1 MQKQAKMNIKI
12 WINGA
17 RPRTLPAAIAPVL
30 VGAACARAN
39 VSSATSSVDWLNIL
53 YAMIVSLS
61 LQIAVNY
68 ANDYSDGVRGTD
80 RQRVG
85 PMRLVG
91 SGSKSAKA
99 VKLAAFKAFGVAA
112 LFGFVLAATTSWWL
126 LLVGVACFA
135 AGWFYTGG
143 SKPYGYSGF
152 GELFV
157 FIFFGVVA
165 TTGTTFVAIE
175 AILSV
180 SLIASIAVGCLACAL
195 LVINNL
201 RDIPGDTE
209 SGKKT
214 LAVRIG
220 DLRTRQF
227 FYFLLFAAAV
237 AIVILSL
244 NRLSS
249 LLGLFGLIS
258 ALPAIRKIQRGASG
272 KDLIPVLGI
281 TGRTQMLTA
290 ILLSIG
296 IVIG

>member
-1 MQKQAKMNIKI
+1 MNIKI

-175 AILSV
+175 TILSV

-201 RDIPGDTE
+201 RDIPGDTK

>member
-1 MQKQAKMNIKI
+1 MNLKI

-39 VSSATSSVDWLNIL
+39 VSGAKSSVDSLNIF
-53 YAMIVSLS
+53 YALIVSLS
-61 LQIAVNY
+61 LQVAVNY

-99 VKLAAFKAFGVAA
+99 VKLAAFIAFGIAA

-143 SKPYGYSGF
+143 SKPYGYYGF

-175 AILSV
+175 TVSSV

-195 LVINNL
+195 LVVNNL

-220 DLRTRQF
+220 DLRTRHV
-227 FYFLLFAAAV
+227 YYYLLFAATV
-237 AIVILSL
+237 AIVIMSL
-244 NRLSS
+244 NHLSS
-249 LLGLFGLIS
+249 LLGLFGLIA

-272 KDLIPVLGI
+272 KDLISVLGI

-296 IVIG
+296 IVIK

>member
-1 MQKQAKMNIKI
+1 MNLKI

-39 VSSATSSVDWLNIL
+39 VSSATSSVDWLNIF
-53 YAMIVSLS
+53 YALLVSLS
-61 LQIAVNY
+61 LQVAVNY

-99 VKLAAFKAFGVAA
+99 VKLAAFIAFGVAA
-112 LFGFVLAATTSWWL
+112 LFGFVLALTTSWWL

-143 SKPYGYSGF
+143 SKPYGYYGF

-165 TTGTTFVAIE
+165 TTGTTYVAIE
-175 AILSV
+175 TVSSV

-195 LVINNL
+195 LVVNNL

-227 FYFLLFAAAV
+227 YYFLLFASAV

>member
-1 MQKQAKMNIKI
+1 MNLKI

-143 SKPYGYSGF
+143 SKPYGYYGF

-175 AILSV
+175 TISSV

-195 LVINNL
+195 LVVNNL

-227 FYFLLFAAAV
+227 FNFLLFAAAV

>member
-1 MQKQAKMNIKI
+1 MNLKI

-39 VSSATSSVDWLNIL
+39 VSGAISSVDSLNIF
-53 YAMIVSLS
+53 YALIVSLS
-61 LQIAVNY
+61 LQVAVNY

-99 VKLAAFKAFGVAA
+99 VKLAAFIAFGVAA
-112 LFGFVLAATTSWWL
+112 LFGFVLASTTSWWL

-143 SKPYGYSGF
+143 SKPYGYYGF

-165 TTGTTFVAIE
+165 TTGTTYVAIE
-175 AILSV
+175 TVSSV

-195 LVINNL
+195 LVVNNL

-227 FYFLLFAAAV
+227 YYFLLFASAV

>member
-1 MQKQAKMNIKI
+1 MNLKL

-39 VSSATSSVDWLNIL
+39 VSSATSSVDWLNIF

-143 SKPYGYSGF
+143 SKPYGYYGF

-175 AILSV
+175 TISSV

-195 LVINNL
+195 LIINNL
-201 RDIPGDTE
+201 RDISGDTE

-227 FYFLLFAAAV
+227 FYFLLFVAAV

>member
-1 MQKQAKMNIKI
+1 MNLKI

-39 VSSATSSVDWLNIL
+39 VSSATSSVDWLNIF
-53 YAMIVSLS
+53 YALLVSLS
-61 LQIAVNY
+61 LQVAVNY

-99 VKLAAFKAFGVAA
+99 VKLAAFIAFGVAA
-112 LFGFVLAATTSWWL
+112 LFGFVLASTTSWWL

-143 SKPYGYSGF
+143 SKPYGYYGF

-165 TTGTTFVAIE
+165 TTGTTYVAIE
-175 AILSV
+175 TVSSV

-195 LVINNL
+195 LVVNNL

-227 FYFLLFAAAV
+227 YYFLLFASAV

>member
-1 MQKQAKMNIKI
+1 MNLKI

-39 VSSATSSVDWLNIL
+39 VSSATSSVDWLNIF
-53 YAMIVSLS
+53 YALLVSLS
-61 LQIAVNY
+61 LQVAVNY

-99 VKLAAFKAFGVAA
+99 VKLAAFIAFGVAA
-112 LFGFVLAATTSWWL
+112 LFGFVLASTTSWWL

-143 SKPYGYSGF
+143 SKPYGYYGF

-165 TTGTTFVAIE
+165 TTGTTYVAIE
-175 AILSV
+175 TVSSV
-180 SLIASIAVGCLACAL
+180 SLIASFAVGCLACAL
-195 LVINNL
+195 LVVNNL

-227 FYFLLFAAAV
+227 YYFLLFASAV

>member
-1 MQKQAKMNIKI
+1 MNLKI

-39 VSSATSSVDWLNIL
+39 VSSATSSVDWLNIF
-53 YAMIVSLS
+53 YALLVSLS
-61 LQIAVNY
+61 LQVAVNY

-91 SGSKSAKA
+91 SASKSAKA
-99 VKLAAFKAFGVAA
+99 VKLAAFIAFGVAA
-112 LFGFVLAATTSWWL
+112 LFGFVLASTTSWWL

-143 SKPYGYSGF
+143 SKPYGYYGF

-165 TTGTTFVAIE
+165 TTGTTYVAIE
-175 AILSV
+175 TVSSV

-195 LVINNL
+195 LVVNNL

-227 FYFLLFAAAV
+227 YYFLLFASAV

>member
-1 MQKQAKMNIKI
+1 VQKQAKMNLKI

-30 VGAACARAN
+30 VGAACARAS
-39 VSSATSSVDWLNIL
+39 VSGAKSSVDSLNIF
-53 YAMIVSLS
+53 YALIVSLS
-61 LQIAVNY
+61 LQVAVNY

-99 VKLAAFKAFGVAA
+99 VKLAAFIAFGIAA

-143 SKPYGYSGF
+143 SKPYGYYGF

-175 AILSV
+175 TVSSV

-195 LVINNL
+195 LVVNNL

-220 DLRTRQF
+220 DLRTRH
-227 FYFLLFAAAV
+227 FYYYLLFAATV
-237 AIVILSL
+237 AIVIMSL
-244 NRLSS
+244 NHPSS
-249 LLGLFGLIS
+249 LLGLFGLIA

-296 IVIG
+296 IVVR

>member
-1 MQKQAKMNIKI
+1 MNLKI

-39 VSSATSSVDWLNIL
+39 VSSATSSVDWLNIF
-53 YAMIVSLS
+53 YALLVSLS
-61 LQIAVNY
+61 LQVAVNY

-99 VKLAAFKAFGVAA
+99 VKLAAFIAFGVAA
-112 LFGFVLAATTSWWL
+112 LFGFVLASTTSRWL

-143 SKPYGYSGF
+143 SKPYGYYGF

-165 TTGTTFVAIE
+165 TTGTTYVAIE
-175 AILSV
+175 TVSSV

-195 LVINNL
+195 LVVNNL

-227 FYFLLFAAAV
+227 YYFLLFASAV

>member
-1 MQKQAKMNIKI
+1 MNLKI

-39 VSSATSSVDWLNIL
+39 VSSATSSVDWLNIF
-53 YAMIVSLS
+53 YALLVSLS
-61 LQIAVNY
+61 LQVAVNY

-99 VKLAAFKAFGVAA
+99 VKLAAFIAFGVAA
-112 LFGFVLAATTSWWL
+112 LFGFVLASTTSWWL

-143 SKPYGYSGF
+143 SKPYGYYGF

-165 TTGTTFVAIE
+165 TTGTTYVAIE
-175 AILSV
+175 TVSSV

-195 LVINNL
+195 LVVNNL

-227 FYFLLFAAAV
+227 YYFLLFASAV

-272 KDLIPVLGI
+272 KELIPVLGI

>member
-1 MQKQAKMNIKI
+1 MNLKI

-39 VSSATSSVDWLNIL
+39 VSGANSSVDSLNIF
-53 YAMIVSLS
+53 YALIVSLS
-61 LQIAVNY
+61 LQVAVNY

-99 VKLAAFKAFGVAA
+99 VKLAAFIAFGIAA

-143 SKPYGYSGF
+143 SKPYGYYGF

-157 FIFFGVVA
+157 FIFFGVIA

-175 AILSV
+175 TVSSV

-195 LVINNL
+195 LVVNNL

-220 DLRTRQF
+220 DLRTRHV
-227 FYFLLFAAAV
+227 YYYLLFAATV
-237 AIVILSL
+237 AIVIMSL
-244 NRLSS
+244 NHLSS
-249 LLGLFGLIS
+249 LLGLFGLIA

-272 KDLIPVLGI
+272 KDLISVLGI

-296 IVIG
+296 IVIK

>member
-1 MQKQAKMNIKI
+1 MNLKI

-39 VSSATSSVDWLNIL
+39 VSSATSSVDWLNIF
-53 YAMIVSLS
+53 YALLVSLS
-61 LQIAVNY
+61 LQVAVNY

-99 VKLAAFKAFGVAA
+99 VKLAAFIAFGVAA
-112 LFGFVLAATTSWWL
+112 LFGFVLALTTSWWL

-143 SKPYGYSGF
+143 SKPYGYYGF

-175 AILSV
+175 TVSSV

-195 LVINNL
+195 LVVNNL

-227 FYFLLFAAAV
+227 YYFLLFASAV

>member
-1 MQKQAKMNIKI
+1 M
-12 WINGA
+12 
-17 RPRTLPAAIAPVL
+17 
-30 VGAACARAN
+30 
-39 VSSATSSVDWLNIL
+39 
-53 YAMIVSLS
+53 
-61 LQIAVNY
+61 
-68 ANDYSDGVRGTD
+68 
-80 RQRVG
+80 
-85 PMRLVG
+85 
-91 SGSKSAKA
+91 
-99 VKLAAFKAFGVAA
+99 
-112 LFGFVLAATTSWWL
+112 
-126 LLVGVACFA
+126 
-135 AGWFYTGG
+135 
-143 SKPYGYSGF
+143 
-152 GELFV
+152 
-157 FIFFGVVA
+157 
-165 TTGTTFVAIE
+165 
-175 AILSV
+175 
-180 SLIASIAVGCLACAL
+180 IASIAVGCLACAL
-195 LVINNL
+195 LVVNNL
-201 RDIPGDTE
+201 RDILGDTE

-227 FYFLLFAAAV
+227 YYFLLFASAV

>member
-1 MQKQAKMNIKI
+1 MNIKI

-201 RDIPGDTE
+201 RDIPGDTK

>member
-1 MQKQAKMNIKI
+1 MNLKI

-39 VSSATSSVDWLNIL
+39 VSSATSSVDWLNIF
-53 YAMIVSLS
+53 YALLVSLS
-61 LQIAVNY
+61 LQVAVNY

-91 SGSKSAKA
+91 SASKSAKA
-99 VKLAAFKAFGVAA
+99 VKLAAFIAFGVAA
-112 LFGFVLAATTSWWL
+112 LFGFVLALTTSWWL

-143 SKPYGYSGF
+143 SKPYGYYGF

-165 TTGTTFVAIE
+165 TTGTTYVAIE
-175 AILSV
+175 TVSSV

-195 LVINNL
+195 LVVNNL

-227 FYFLLFAAAV
+227 YYFLLFAAAV

>member
-1 MQKQAKMNIKI
+1 MNLKI
-12 WINGA
+12 WINCA

-39 VSSATSSVDWLNIL
+39 VSSATSSVDWLNIF
-53 YAMIVSLS
+53 YALLVSLS
-61 LQIAVNY
+61 LQVAVNY

-99 VKLAAFKAFGVAA
+99 VKLAAFIAFGVAA
-112 LFGFVLAATTSWWL
+112 LFGFVLASTTSWWL

-143 SKPYGYSGF
+143 SKPYGYYGF

-165 TTGTTFVAIE
+165 TTGTTYVAIE
-175 AILSV
+175 TVSSV

-195 LVINNL
+195 LVVNNL

-227 FYFLLFAAAV
+227 YYFLLFAAAV

-258 ALPAIRKIQRGASG
+258 SLPAIRKIQRGASG

>member
-1 MQKQAKMNIKI
+1 MNLKI

-39 VSSATSSVDWLNIL
+39 VSSATSSVDWLNIF
-53 YAMIVSLS
+53 YALLVSLS
-61 LQIAVNY
+61 LQVAVNY

-91 SGSKSAKA
+91 SASKSAKA
-99 VKLAAFKAFGVAA
+99 VKLAAFIAFGVAA
-112 LFGFVLAATTSWWL
+112 LFGFVLASTTSWWL

-143 SKPYGYSGF
+143 SKPYGYYGF

-165 TTGTTFVAIE
+165 TTGTTYVAIE
-175 AILSV
+175 TVSSV
-180 SLIASIAVGCLACAL
+180 SLIASITVGCLACAL
-195 LVINNL
+195 LVVNNL

-227 FYFLLFAAAV
+227 YYFLLFASAV

>member
-1 MQKQAKMNIKI
+1 MNLKI

-39 VSSATSSVDWLNIL
+39 VSGAKSSVDSLNIF
-53 YAMIVSLS
+53 YALIVSLS
-61 LQIAVNY
+61 LQVAVNY

-99 VKLAAFKAFGVAA
+99 VKLAAFIAFGVAA

-126 LLVGVACFA
+126 LFVGVACFA

-143 SKPYGYSGF
+143 SKPYGYYGF

-175 AILSV
+175 TVSSV

-195 LVINNL
+195 LVVNNL

-220 DLRTRQF
+220 DLRTRHV
-227 FYFLLFAAAV
+227 YYYLLFAATV
-237 AIVILSL
+237 AIVIMSL
-244 NRLSS
+244 NHLSS
-249 LLGLFGLIS
+249 LLGLFGLIA

-272 KDLIPVLGI
+272 KDLISVLGI

-296 IVIG
+296 IVIK

>member
-1 MQKQAKMNIKI
+1 MNIKI

-143 SKPYGYSGF
+143 SKPYGYYGF

-175 AILSV
+175 TISSV

-227 FYFLLFAAAV
+227 FYFLLFVAAV

>member
-1 MQKQAKMNIKI
+1 MNLKI

-39 VSSATSSVDWLNIL
+39 VSSATSSVDWLNIF
-53 YAMIVSLS
+53 YALLVSLS
-61 LQIAVNY
+61 LQVAVNY

-91 SGSKSAKA
+91 SASKSAKA
-99 VKLAAFKAFGVAA
+99 VKLAAFIAFGVAA
-112 LFGFVLAATTSWWL
+112 LFGFVLALTTSWWL

-143 SKPYGYSGF
+143 SKPYGYYGF

-165 TTGTTFVAIE
+165 TTGTTYVAIE
-175 AILSV
+175 TVSSV

-195 LVINNL
+195 LVVNNL

-227 FYFLLFAAAV
+227 YYFLLFASAV

>member
-1 MQKQAKMNIKI
+1 MNIKI

-272 KDLIPVLGI
+272 KALIPVLGI

>member
-1 MQKQAKMNIKI
+1 MNLKI

-39 VSSATSSVDWLNIL
+39 VSSATSSVAWLNIL

-112 LFGFVLAATTSWWL
+112 LFGFILAATTSWWL

-143 SKPYGYSGF
+143 SKPYGYYGF

-175 AILSV
+175 TISSV

-195 LVINNL
+195 LVVNNL

-227 FYFLLFAAAV
+227 FNFLLFAAAV

-272 KDLIPVLGI
+272 KNLIPVLGI

>member
-1 MQKQAKMNIKI
+1 MNLKI

-39 VSSATSSVDWLNIL
+39 VSGAISSVDSLNIF
-53 YAMIVSLS
+53 YALIVSLS
-61 LQIAVNY
+61 LQVAVNY

-99 VKLAAFKAFGVAA
+99 VKLAAFIAFGIAA

-143 SKPYGYSGF
+143 SKPYGYYGF

-175 AILSV
+175 TVSSV

-195 LVINNL
+195 LVVNNL

-220 DLRTRQF
+220 DLRTRHV
-227 FYFLLFAAAV
+227 YYYLLFAATV
-237 AIVILSL
+237 AIVIMSL
-244 NRLSS
+244 NHLSS
-249 LLGLFGLIS
+249 LLGLFGLIA

-272 KDLIPVLGI
+272 KDLISVLGI

-296 IVIG
+296 IVIK

>member
-1 MQKQAKMNIKI
+1 MNLKL

-30 VGAACARAN
+30 VGAACARAS
-39 VSSATSSVDWLNIL
+39 VSSATGSVDSLNIF
-53 YAMIVSLS
+53 YALIVSLS

-99 VKLAAFKAFGVAA
+99 VKLAAFNAFGVAA

-143 SKPYGYSGF
+143 SKPYGYYGF

-175 AILSV
+175 TVSSV

-195 LVINNL
+195 LVVNNL

-227 FYFLLFAAAV
+227 YYYLLFGATF
-237 AIVILSL
+237 AIMILSL
-244 NRLSS
+244 NHLSS
-249 LLGLFGLIS
+249 LLGLFGLI
-258 ALPAIRKIQRGASG
+258 AAVPAIRKIQRGASG

-296 IVIG
+296 IVIR

>member
-1 MQKQAKMNIKI
+1 MNLKI

-39 VSSATSSVDWLNIL
+39 VSSATSSVDWLNIF
-53 YAMIVSLS
+53 YALLVSLS
-61 LQIAVNY
+61 LQVAVNY

-91 SGSKSAKA
+91 SASKSAKA
-99 VKLAAFKAFGVAA
+99 VKLAAFIAFGVAA
-112 LFGFVLAATTSWWL
+112 LFGFVLASTTSWWL

-143 SKPYGYSGF
+143 SKPYGYYGF

-165 TTGTTFVAIE
+165 TTGTTYVAIE
-175 AILSV
+175 TVSSV

-195 LVINNL
+195 LVVNNL

-227 FYFLLFAAAV
+227 YYFLLFASAV

-258 ALPAIRKIQRGASG
+258 SLPAIRKIQRGASG

>member
-1 MQKQAKMNIKI
+1 MNLKI

-39 VSSATSSVDWLNIL
+39 VSSATSSVDWLNIF
-53 YAMIVSLS
+53 YALLVSLS
-61 LQIAVNY
+61 LQVAVNY

-99 VKLAAFKAFGVAA
+99 VKLAAFIAFGVAA
-112 LFGFVLAATTSWWL
+112 LFGFVLASTTSWWL

-143 SKPYGYSGF
+143 SKPYGYYGF

-165 TTGTTFVAIE
+165 TTGTTYVAIE
-175 AILSV
+175 TVSSV

-195 LVINNL
+195 LVVNNL

-227 FYFLLFAAAV
+227 YYFLLFASAV

-258 ALPAIRKIQRGASG
+258 SLPAIRKIQRGASG

>member
-1 MQKQAKMNIKI
+1 MNLKI

-39 VSSATSSVDWLNIL
+39 VSSATSSVDWLNIF
-53 YAMIVSLS
+53 YALLVSLS
-61 LQIAVNY
+61 LQVAVNY

-99 VKLAAFKAFGVAA
+99 VKLAAFIAFGIAA
-112 LFGFVLAATTSWWL
+112 LFGFVLASTTSWWL

-143 SKPYGYSGF
+143 SKPYGYYGF

-165 TTGTTFVAIE
+165 TTGTTYVAIE
-175 AILSV
+175 TVSSV

-195 LVINNL
+195 LVVNNL

-227 FYFLLFAAAV
+227 YYFLLFASAV

-249 LLGLFGLIS
+249 LLGLFGLIA

-272 KDLIPVLGI
+272 KDLISVLGI

-296 IVIG
+296 IVIR

>member
-1 MQKQAKMNIKI
+1 MNLKI

-39 VSSATSSVDWLNIL
+39 VSGAKSSVDSLNIF
-53 YAMIVSLS
+53 YALIVSLS
-61 LQIAVNY
+61 LQVAVNY

-99 VKLAAFKAFGVAA
+99 VKLAAFIAFGIAA

-143 SKPYGYSGF
+143 SKPYGYYGF

-175 AILSV
+175 TVSSV

-195 LVINNL
+195 LVVNNL

-227 FYFLLFAAAV
+227 YYFLLFASAV

>member
-1 MQKQAKMNIKI
+1 MNLKI

-39 VSSATSSVDWLNIL
+39 VSSATSSVDWLNIF
-53 YAMIVSLS
+53 YALLVSLS
-61 LQIAVNY
+61 LQVAVNY

-99 VKLAAFKAFGVAA
+99 VKLAAFIAFGVAA
-112 LFGFVLAATTSWWL
+112 LFGFVLASTTSWWL

-143 SKPYGYSGF
+143 SKPYGYYGF

-165 TTGTTFVAIE
+165 TTGTTYVAIE
-175 AILSV
+175 TVSSV

-195 LVINNL
+195 LVVNNL

-227 FYFLLFAAAV
+227 YYFLLFASAV

-272 KDLIPVLGI
+272 NDLIPVLGI

>member
-1 MQKQAKMNIKI
+1 MNLKI

-39 VSSATSSVDWLNIL
+39 VSGAKSSVDSLNIF
-53 YAMIVSLS
+53 YALIVSLS
-61 LQIAVNY
+61 LQVAVNY

-99 VKLAAFKAFGVAA
+99 VKLAAFIAFGIAA

-143 SKPYGYSGF
+143 SKPYGYYGF

-165 TTGTTFVAIE
+165 TTGTTYVAIE
-175 AILSV
+175 TVSSV

-195 LVINNL
+195 LVVNNL

-227 FYFLLFAAAV
+227 YYFLLFASAV

>member
-1 MQKQAKMNIKI
+1 MNLKI

-39 VSSATSSVDWLNIL
+39 VSSATSSVDWLNIF
-53 YAMIVSLS
+53 YALLVSLS
-61 LQIAVNY
+61 LQVAVNY

-91 SGSKSAKA
+91 SASKSAKA
-99 VKLAAFKAFGVAA
+99 VKLAAFIAFGVAA
-112 LFGFVLAATTSWWL
+112 LFGFVLALTTSWWL

-143 SKPYGYSGF
+143 SKPYGYYGF

-175 AILSV
+175 TVSSV

-195 LVINNL
+195 LVVNNL

-227 FYFLLFAAAV
+227 YYFLLFASAV

>member
-1 MQKQAKMNIKI
+1 MNLKI

-39 VSSATSSVDWLNIL
+39 VSSATSSVDWLNIF
-53 YAMIVSLS
+53 YALLVSLS
-61 LQIAVNY
+61 LQVAVNY

-91 SGSKSAKA
+91 SASKSAKA
-99 VKLAAFKAFGVAA
+99 VKLAAFIAFGIAA

-143 SKPYGYSGF
+143 SKPYGYYGF

-165 TTGTTFVAIE
+165 TTGTTYVAIE
-175 AILSV
+175 TVSSV

-195 LVINNL
+195 LVVNNL

-227 FYFLLFAAAV
+227 YYFLLFASAV

>member
-1 MQKQAKMNIKI
+1 MNLKI

-39 VSSATSSVDWLNIL
+39 VSSATSSVDWLNIF
-53 YAMIVSLS
+53 YALLVSLS
-61 LQIAVNY
+61 LQVAVNY

-99 VKLAAFKAFGVAA
+99 VKLAAFIAFGVAA
-112 LFGFVLAATTSWWL
+112 LFGFVLASTTSWWL

-143 SKPYGYSGF
+143 SKPYGYYGF

-165 TTGTTFVAIE
+165 TTGTTYVAIE
-175 AILSV
+175 TVSSV

-195 LVINNL
+195 LVVNNL

-227 FYFLLFAAAV
+227 YYFLLFAAAV

>member
-1 MQKQAKMNIKI
+1 MNLKI

-39 VSSATSSVDWLNIL
+39 VSSATSSVDWLNIF
-53 YAMIVSLS
+53 YALLVSLS
-61 LQIAVNY
+61 LQVAVNY

-91 SGSKSAKA
+91 SASKSAKA
-99 VKLAAFKAFGVAA
+99 VKLAAFIAFGVAA
-112 LFGFVLAATTSWWL
+112 LFGFVLALTTSWWL

-143 SKPYGYSGF
+143 SKPYGYYGF

-165 TTGTTFVAIE
+165 TTGTTYVAIE
-175 AILSV
+175 TVSSV

-195 LVINNL
+195 LVVNNL

-220 DLRTRQF
+220 DLRTRHV
-227 FYFLLFAAAV
+227 YYYLLFAATV
-237 AIVILSL
+237 AIVIMSL
-244 NRLSS
+244 NHLSS
-249 LLGLFGLIS
+249 LLGLFGLIA

-272 KDLIPVLGI
+272 KDLISVLGI

-296 IVIG
+296 IVIR